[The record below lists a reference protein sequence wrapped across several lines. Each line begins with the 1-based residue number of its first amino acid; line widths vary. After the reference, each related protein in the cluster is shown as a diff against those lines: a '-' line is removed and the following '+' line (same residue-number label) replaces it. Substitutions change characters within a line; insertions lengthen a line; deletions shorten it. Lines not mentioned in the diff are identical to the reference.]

1 MKRLFLAL
9 TATMM
14 LCLGI
19 HAQNQYVMKILK
31 TDGTTME
38 LNVND
43 IQDVTFD
50 EIQGPDPYIDV
61 PHHFDLTVT
70 VGKQGGMGRDL
81 TTIMQSRTTLDGG
94 ATVDFKNMGAEINA
108 DYSMEM
114 ILKGKYYYQVPV
126 SADRFVK
133 LQFKDN
139 KMQVV
144 QAQPFR
150 ENTYNTRQYCHA
162 WTGDNTLVIM
172 AANGDKNAIV
182 WTKLNTDDMSIISE
196 GTLSLQVADGYDSFT
211 TSGILAYRESDNK
224 LFYFYYCKKG
234 SGRTAKNEPN
244 FHIVVIDANT
254 MAVEQDIVNSEANE
268 MAGSAYGELLQQTT
282 FFDEKGNLYLVTFSD
297 TEIGEE
303 GKLLRISKGN
313 YNFDAGYNGFPNSD
327 GKLLTT
333 QYLGNGKVFTYSR
346 NDALTEDDGKGGTR
360 KANQIDSYSHYYS
373 VIDLNA
379 NTRTRMAVNGSDIDY
394 SSGRFSQRSAFDR
407 GAGKVYFGV
416 NTQSAAPCVYVYDVA
431 TGAVSKGVDV
441 AEGYYFE
448 QIRLVE
454 D

>member
-1 MKRLFLAL
+1 MKRLLLAL

-38 LNVND
+38 LNVDD
-43 IQDVTFD
+43 IKDVTFD
-50 EIQGPDPYIDV
+50 EVQAPDPYIDV

-70 VGKQGGMGRDL
+70 VGKQGGMGRDV
-81 TTIMQSRTTLDGG
+81 TTIMQSRSTLDSG
-94 ATVDFKNMGAEINA
+94 APVDFKNMGAEINA
-108 DYSMEM
+108 DYSMEV

-133 LQFKDN
+133 LQFVDN

-144 QAQPFR
+144 KAQPFR

-162 WTGDNTLVIM
+162 WTSDNNLLIM

-224 LFYFYYCKKG
+224 LFYFYYNKKG
-234 SGRTAKNEPN
+234 SGRSAKNEPF
-244 FHIVVIDANT
+244 FHIAVIDANT
-254 MAVEQDIVNSEANE
+254 MAVEQDIINSEANE

-282 FFDEKGNLYLVTFSD
+282 FFDEKDNLYLVAFSD

-333 QYLGNGKVFTYSR
+333 QYLGKGKVFTYSR

-360 KANQIDSYSHYYS
+360 KATQIDSYSHYYS

-394 SSGRFSQRSAFDR
+394 SSGRFSQRSTFDR

-416 NTQSAAPCVYVYDVA
+416 NTQSAAPSVYVYDVA
-431 TGAVSKGVDV
+431 TGAVSKGIDV

>member
-1 MKRLFLAL
+1 
-9 TATMM
+9 MM

-31 TDGTTME
+31 TDGTTVE
-38 LNVND
+38 LNVDD

-244 FHIVVIDANT
+244 FHVVVVDANT

-282 FFDEKGNLYLVTFSD
+282 FFDEKGNLYLVAFSD

-333 QYLGNGKVFTYSR
+333 QYLGKGKVFTYSR

-379 NTRTRMAVNGSDIDY
+379 NTRTRMTVNGSDIDY

>member
-1 MKRLFLAL
+1 MKRLLLAL

-31 TDGTTME
+31 TDGTTLE
-38 LNVND
+38 INADD
-43 IQDVTFD
+43 IQNVTFD
-50 EIQGPDPYIDV
+50 ELQDPFIDV

-70 VGKQGGMGRDL
+70 VGKQGGMGRDV

-133 LQFKDN
+133 LQFVNN
-139 KMQVV
+139 KMEVV
-144 QAQPFR
+144 QAQPFQ

-162 WTGDNTLVIM
+162 WTSDNTLVIM

-182 WTKLNTDDMSIISE
+182 WTKLNTNDMSIISE
-196 GTLSLQVADGYDSFT
+196 GTLSLQVADDYESFT

-224 LFYFYYCKKG
+224 LFYFYYNKKG
-234 SGRTAKNEPN
+234 SGRNAKNEPY
-244 FHIVVIDANT
+244 FHIAVIDANT
-254 MAVEQDIVNSEANE
+254 MAVEQDIINSEANE

-282 FFDEKGNLYLVTFSD
+282 FFDEKGNLYLTAFSD

-360 KANQIDSYSHYYS
+360 KATQIDSYSHYYS

-407 GAGKVYFGV
+407 GAGKVFFGV
-416 NTQSAAPCVYVYDVA
+416 NTQSAAPCVYVYDIA

>member
-1 MKRLFLAL
+1 
-9 TATMM
+9 MM
-14 LCLGI
+14 LCLGV
-19 HAQNQYVMKILK
+19 HAQNQYVMKVLK
-31 TDGTTME
+31 TDGTIVE
-38 LNVND
+38 FNAND
-43 IQDVTFD
+43 IQNVTFD
-50 EIQGPDPYIDV
+50 ELQDPFVDV

-70 VGKQGGMGRDL
+70 VGKQGGMGRDV

-94 ATVDFKNMGAEINA
+94 ATVDFKNAGCEINA

-114 ILKGKYYYQVPV
+114 ILKGKYYYEVPV

-133 LQFKDN
+133 LQFVDN

-150 ENTYNTRQYCHA
+150 ENTYNTRQFCHA
-162 WTGDNTLVIM
+162 FTSDNTLVIM

-196 GTLSLQVADGYDSFT
+196 GTLSLQLADGYDSFT

-224 LFYFYYCKKG
+224 LFYFYYNKKG
-234 SGRTAKNEPN
+234 SGRTAKNEPF
-244 FHIVVIDANT
+244 FHIAVIDANT
-254 MAVEQDIVNSEANE
+254 MAVEQDIINSEANE

-282 FFDEKGNLYLVTFSD
+282 FFDENGNLYLAAFSD

-313 YNFDAGYNGFPNSD
+313 FNFDAGFNGFPNAD
-327 GKLLTT
+327 GKLLTV
-333 QYLGNGKVFTYSR
+333 QYLGNGKVFVYSR
-346 NDALTEDDGKGGTR
+346 NDAITEDDGKGGTR
-360 KANQIDSYSHYYS
+360 KATQIDSYSHYYS
-373 VIDLNA
+373 VINLNA
-379 NTRTRMAVNGSDIDY
+379 KTRTRMAVNGIDIDY

-407 GAGKVYFGV
+407 GVGKVYFGV